1 MKIDQSDVEYVTIP
15 RGEYE
20 FRQGTHRRTGIVC
33 FESWVLGAKYHRPD
47 GPALTVRDALTG
59 ALTDEIWRYDGRV
72 HREHGPAKIFWGDL
86 KWTPVLGPDVKVW
99 RVLLFPNGW
108 SGK

>member
-1 MKIDQSDVEYVTIP
+1 MIERFAGFSAKNEAETMIDVVEVEIHHC
-15 RGEYE
+15 GLMA
-20 FRQGTHRRTGIVC
+20 RRTRKVHLDIQASGGVSTHSELI
-33 FESWVLGAKYHRPD
+33 WVFVGTNDDR
-47 GPALTVRDALTG
+47 R
-59 ALTDEIWRYDGRV
+59 RRCM
-72 HREHGPAKIFWGDL
+72 